1 MCEYLWEPL
10 AEVELSLAERPNE
23 ENIYCLCSR
32 VFIRDGDNLS
42 KGMCE
47 KADGSEDDS
56 TQYDEYDKTDI
67 LPFHVNTALN
77 ENRPIRT
84 AAKNDTE
91 EAVSCYCS
99 ASHTDN
105 NYSTDEHEHEHDSIR
120 EGAGG
125 VGVARGGLQLSDS
138 GADLSECGG
147 DNQYTSSPRHEDWE
161 RYWSANGER
170 IIWQSWIAKYGEYI
184 NPGYLNNHDDSALSE
199 SNVAVP
205 EDGPLSQIKDPPLD
219 DSSESKISKCGFFD
233 KQRTAFHGHE
243 SASYSYSSTFQCS
256 FQNSFPEDEQD
267 LSKNIFSSDSL
278 ETDVELPSKNVLD
291 DVNDE
296 QLGPETNKTELQ
308 GSFEL
313 MLPAVT
319 KTDAESRDEKL
330 LISPAG
336 ETPDTKKDMLMCNS
350 DINPADRWSPLSP
363 STTDSSSG
371 DGSADDNNVASSV
384 ANTALMSD
392 SMTNVTKITVSS
404 LDFSCGDTEDS
415 VHSSSLS
422 SSSAGSG
429 NAPYVA
435 DEVDQYWQELWKQH
449 FSEQYY
455 AHYNAFL
462 AWEQKGGN
470 EETEASRAKTSDTN
484 RPLFQVGDESSSA
497 KQNSFNEMEPDI
509 GNVSSSYVKDNV
521 NLKFIENYHSAND
534 IPTTVGEVVNNDYSY
549 SGEIELA
556 LKCKSC
562 FSKVEDT
569 NKECERNLSCSC
581 SLKATKENFEEAHA
595 LSFEEDIL
603 VAGKMDLS
611 VGNDKSFKEPNE
623 TKEEL
628 LSGIFGNVNQRT
640 LSVDDSSGFGK
651 MELSPGTDHGHD
663 DSHHEKQ
670 RLISVDS
677 SDMVVEDKEDGEQ
690 LYNAPNVVQESA
702 RSTSTEPHLPP
713 VPKTVSHR
721 RGNSRRFMDSVG
733 QLIHSM
739 SMLDSQ
745 PSDPVE
751 PHDDCSGSHGDNTV
765 SDTERCNNFETS
777 TNSCKHVDRSASSR
791 VSADTG
797 SGDEPPEERPATL
810 KRSHESD
817 SEESGLDRV
826 KSAFTLMGLA
836 FAPNKQSTSSQSSSS
851 MSLPPSI
858 HRGSVLYRKRNIR
871 DQNRQLKMNV
881 HQRRAQKQ
889 HQLLASSTVTSA
901 LDKAKQ
907 FLEQEAQLAAQ
918 DAAIKAALCYDIHSS
933 SDEEQLPEPSRS
945 ISFLNRER
953 RRLPLA
959 AAMCPGVE
967 GDMDLAE
974 SECED
979 SSEVMGNEEPKL
991 DVKVETSPTEEDK
1004 DQLTVEESNTE
1015 DVILT
1020 DSFSLE
1026 KEEKVVKKSQQQK
1039 KKKKKQNKRTS
1050 LTSLPEEVASN
1061 KILKKYWIRRYQ
1073 LFSKFDEGIKLDEE
1087 SWFSVT
1093 PERIAEHI
1101 AERCR
1106 CDIVVDA
1113 FCGAGG
1119 NSIQFAFTCAH
1130 VIAIDIDP
1138 KKIALA
1144 RHNADV
1150 YGVADR
1156 IEFVVGDFL
1165 RLAPSLQA
1173 DVVFLS
1179 PPWGGPQYLNVDA
1192 YDVETIMQPVGGTQ
1206 LYKISL
1212 GITENIAYYVP
1223 RNVNTDQLVV
1233 LAGPGGQ
1240 VEIEQNFLDKRLV
1253 AVTAYY
1259 GELIHE

>member
-1 MCEYLWEPL
+1 ML
-10 AEVELSLAERPNE
+10 
-23 ENIYCLCSR
+23 
-32 VFIRDGDNLS
+32 DGDNLP

-47 KADGSEDDS
+47 NVDGSEDDS
-56 TQYDEYDKTDI
+56 TQCDEYDKTSI

-77 ENRPIRT
+77 ENRSIRT

-105 NYSTDEHEHEHDSIR
+105 NYSTDEHTHEHEHEHEHEHDSIK
-120 EGAGG
+120 EGVGG
-125 VGVARGGLQLSDS
+125 VGIARSGLQLSDS

-147 DNQYTSSPRHEDWE
+147 DIQYTSSSPPRHEDWE
-161 RYWSANGER
+161 RYWSVNGER

-184 NPGYLNNHDDSALSE
+184 NPGYLNNCDNAALSE

-205 EDGPLSQIKDPPLD
+205 EGGALSQIEGPPLD
-219 DSSESKISKCGFFD
+219 DSSEIKTSKCDFFD
-233 KQRTAFHGHE
+233 KEHTAFHGHE
-243 SASYSYSSTFQCS
+243 SASCTYSSTFQCS
-256 FQNSFPEDEQD
+256 FQNSFPKDKQD
-267 LSKNIFSSDSL
+267 LSKNIISSDSL

-291 DVNDE
+291 DGIDE

-336 ETPDTKKDMLMCNS
+336 EDPDTKKDMLMCIS
-350 DINPADRWSPLSP
+350 EINPAGRWSPLSP

-404 LDFSCGDTEDS
+404 LDFSYGDTEDS

-429 NAPYVA
+429 SVPCVTDDA
-435 DEVDQYWQELWKQH
+435 DQYWQELWKRH

-455 AHYNAFL
+455 AHYNAYL
-462 AWEQKGGN
+462 AWEQEGGN
-470 EETEASRAKTSDTN
+470 EETEASTTKTSHTN
-484 RPLFQVGDESSSA
+484 LPLFQVGDESSSA
-497 KQNSFNEMEPDI
+497 KQNFFNEVESD
-509 GNVSSSYVKDNV
+509 
-521 NLKFIENYHSAND
+521 
-534 IPTTVGEVVNNDYSY
+534 VV
-549 SGEIELA
+549 
-556 LKCKSC
+556 
-562 FSKVEDT
+562 
-569 NKECERNLSCSC
+569 
-581 SLKATKENFEEAHA
+581 TKENFEDAQT

-603 VAGKMDLS
+603 VAGKMELN
-611 VGNDKSFKEPNE
+611 VGNDKSFKGLNDM
-623 TKEEL
+623 KEEI
-628 LSGIFGNVNQRT
+628 SAVFGNVNQRT
-640 LSVDDSSGFGK
+640 LSVDDSSAFGK

-663 DSHHEKQ
+663 DSDHEKQ
-670 RLISVDS
+670 RLVSVGS
-677 SDMVVEDKEDGEQ
+677 SDMVVEDKEDSEQ
-690 LYNAPNVVQESA
+690 VCTIPNVVQESS
-702 RSTSTEPHLPP
+702 RNIGTEPHLPP
-713 VPKTVSHR
+713 VPKTASGR
-721 RGNSRRFMDSVG
+721 RSKSRLFMDSVG
-733 QLIHSM
+733 QLIQSL

-745 PSDPVE
+745 PSDPIE
-751 PHDDCSGSHGDNTV
+751 PCDDCSGSHGDSTV
-765 SDTERCNNFETS
+765 ADTKGHENSETN
-777 TNSCKHVDRSASSR
+777 TNSCRHMGRSAFSQ
-791 VSADTG
+791 VSGETG
-797 SGDEPPEERPATL
+797 SGDEPPEERPVTL

-836 FAPNKQSTSSQSSSS
+836 FAPNKQSTSSDSSSS
-851 MSLPPSI
+851 NMSLPPSI

-871 DQNRQLKMNV
+871 DQNRQLKMNI

-889 HQLLASSTVTSA
+889 RQLLASSTVTSA
-901 LDKAKQ
+901 LDRAKQ
-907 FLEQEAQLAAQ
+907 FLEQEVQHTAQ
-918 DAAIKAALCYDIHSS
+918 DAAVKAALCYDIHSS
-933 SDEEQLPEPSRS
+933 SDEEQLPEPPRS
-945 ISFLNRER
+945 ISSLNRER
-953 RRLPLA
+953 RKLPLA
-959 AAMCPGVE
+959 AAICPSVE

-974 SECED
+974 SEYED
-979 SSEVMGNEEPKL
+979 SSEVMGNEPKL

-1004 DQLTVEESNTE
+1004 DQLTVKESSTE
-1015 DVILT
+1015 DIILT

-1026 KEEKVVKKSQQQK
+1026 EEEKVVKKSQQQK

-1093 PERIAEHI
+1093 PERVAEHI

-1165 RLAPSLQA
+1165 SLAPSLQA
-1173 DVVFLS
+1173 DVVFLA

-1192 YDVETIMQPVGGTQ
+1192 YSIESIMQPVGGAQ
-1206 LYKISL
+1206 LFKISL

-1223 RNVNTDQLVV
+1223 RNINTDQLVV